1 MSDSA
6 SHFIVLQELRKELE
20 KALEDASASAATV
33 VLDQN
38 SIGRL
43 SRMDAMQQQNMAMA
57 NQRSLSERL
66 AKTHK
71 AISALTNGDYG
82 YCVDCGESIAEGR
95 LQLFPE
101 SNTCLNCQSAEESQ
115 K

>member
-6 SHFIVLQELRKELE
+6 SHLKVLQGLKKELE
-20 KALEDASASAATV
+20 EALQDANTSAATV

-43 SRMDAMQQQNMAMA
+43 SRMDAMQQQNMAKA
-57 NQRSLSERL
+57 NQRSLSARL
-66 AKTHK
+66 AKTHA
-71 AISALTNGDYG
+71 AIAALASGDYG
-82 YCVDCGESIAEGR
+82 YCEDCGETIAEGR
-95 LQLFPE
+95 LQLYPE
-101 SNTCLNCQSAEESQ
+101 SDTCLNCQSAQESQ

>member
-1 MSDSA
+1 MSDA
-6 SHFIVLQELRKELE
+6 ATYLIVLQGLKQE
-20 KALEDASASAATV
+20 LEDALKDANSSAATV

-57 NQRSLSERL
+57 NQRSLSARL

-71 AISALTNGDYG
+71 AITALTIGDYG
-82 YCVDCGESIAEGR
+82 YCETCGEEIAEGR
-95 LQLFPE
+95 LQFYPE
-101 SNTCLNCQSAEESQ
+101 SDTCLSCQSASENQ
-115 K
+115 